1 MAHGGNNLASSLD
14 AKARDVLARITR
26 RQIIELDTCSHCA
39 LCTDSCPAYSE
50 SKNPLHAPG
59 IRSAKTVK
67 LYNKKFS
74 VLARI
79 LGERK
84 VTEEEV
90 ADLAES
96 AYHCSLCGR
105 CREAC
110 PFGFQTHQL
119 WIRVREIVNELGGN
133 PENVVRLNKLM
144 EENMNPYGLEP
155 DTRLDWAD
163 YTDLED
169 PPEKEQAEIA
179 YFVGCTTAY
188 KGANHEVAFSI
199 SSILNQLGEDWTLLG
214 EDEWCCGNPSLISGD
229 EHTAKMY
236 AEHNVEALESRGVEK
251 VITGCAG
258 CFRVFK
264 YEYPILLGRSLKF
277 EVVHAVEYLRDKL
290 MSGELKLNPTDDK
303 VIYHDPCELSRLGGV
318 IMAPREAL
326 SKLTNNPL
334 EFEEHGIDVRCCG
347 GGGLLQ
353 AVDNEMRLNIVKVRL
368 DEAKEKGA
376 DILVSACPAC
386 KLAFTDGV
394 REHKTGIEVMDLLEL
409 AARQLGLL

>member
-1 MAHGGNNLASSLD
+1 M
-14 AKARDVLARITR
+14 
-26 RQIIELDTCSHCA
+26 ELDTCSHCA
-39 LCTDSCPAYSE
+39 LCTETCPAYDI

-59 IRSAKTVK
+59 VRSAETVK
-67 LYNKKFS
+67 LFDKKFS
-74 VLARI
+74 LLARV

-84 VTEEEV
+84 ITDQDV
-90 ADLAES
+90 ADLSES

-119 WIRVREIVNELGGN
+119 WIKVREIVNELGGN
-133 PENVVRLNKLM
+133 PENVVRLGKLM
-144 EENMNPYGLEP
+144 GENMNPYGLEP

-163 YTDLED
+163 YTDLEN
-169 PPEKEQAEIA
+169 PPAKDSAEIA

-188 KGANHEVAFSI
+188 KGANHEVAFSV
-199 SSILNQLGEDWTLLG
+199 SSILNHLGEDWTLLG

-229 EHTAKMY
+229 EHTAKVY
-236 AEHNVEALESRGVEK
+236 AKHNVEALESRGVKK
-251 VITGCAG
+251 VITSCAG
-258 CFRVFK
+258 CFRVIKF
-264 YEYPILLGRSLKF
+264 EYPILLGRKPSF

-290 MSGELKLNPTDDK
+290 STGDLKVKPTDVN

-318 IMAPREAL
+318 IEAPREAL
-326 SKLTNNPL
+326 AKLAGSVL
-334 EFEEHGIDVRCCG
+334 EFDERGIDVRCCG

-353 AVDNEMRLNIVKVRL
+353 AVDNDMRLSIVKKRL

-386 KLAFTDGV
+386 KLAFMDGV
-394 REHKTGIEVMDLLEL
+394 REHKTGIEVLDLLEL